1 MNYNL
6 ISDDTR
12 VKDVFMLKVP
22 TDAPRDLMYL
32 WDYQLT
38 VLNSIRV
45 DDEQLELENNQN
57 VEAVEW
63 LRPSNLEKASDL
75 MCVYMGPKYVQPR
88 IMVSAPAVIDS
99 TQDVAARHDTYDPRF
114 LSDYGGALFNHT
126 LAKLV
131 QRYIVDEEGKLTP
144 PWLEYDKLRTGTVVL
159 MRISLCTY
167 SITASYS
174 QKKFYQIYADRIKV
188 LMPSYEPIDTRSI
201 RLSIDDYTRN
211 EEGQKSDNEQQRISE
226 SSTTASSSNAS
237 PTTPPFSNSSHPE
250 IASPVEQQGHEE
262 ASSASGLVSFTTPST
277 SVRPSVNSS
286 VKQAKTSGKKSANK
300 HQVVDDMNLD

>member
-1 MNYNL
+1 MPLVSYAIQTSLNIGTTITIQVNYNL

-75 MCVYMGPKYVQPR
+75 MCVYMGPKYVVPSSSSTSSGSKRGLRNVKQPR

-99 TQDVAARHDTYDPRF
+99 TQDVAVPVTTPTGSAIKSNALYDPRF

-131 QRYIVDEEGKLTP
+131 QRHIVDEEGKL
-144 PWLEYDKLRTGTVVL
+144 
-159 MRISLCTY
+159 
-167 SITASYS
+167 
-174 QKKFYQIYADRIKV
+174 
-188 LMPSYEPIDTRSI
+188 
-201 RLSIDDYTRN
+201 
-211 EEGQKSDNEQQRISE
+211 
-226 SSTTASSSNAS
+226 NA
-237 PTTPPFSNSSHPE
+237 
-250 IASPVEQQGHEE
+250 AV
-262 ASSASGLVSFTTPST
+262 A
-277 SVRPSVNSS
+277 
-286 VKQAKTSGKKSANK
+286 
-300 HQVVDDMNLD
+300 